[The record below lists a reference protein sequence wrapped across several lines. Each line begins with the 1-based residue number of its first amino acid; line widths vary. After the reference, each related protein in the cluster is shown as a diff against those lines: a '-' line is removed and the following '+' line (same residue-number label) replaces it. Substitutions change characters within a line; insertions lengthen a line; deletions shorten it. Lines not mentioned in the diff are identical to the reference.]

1 MLTINQERYV
11 LELTK
16 GKSQREAY
24 RIAYPNSVKWK
35 DANVDSK
42 ACNLLRKDKVKARY
56 EELMKEF
63 MKPAIDD
70 AEAVRRMILET
81 EIAIA
86 TANMGDLF
94 EVQETA
100 DGSLVQK
107 AKSRESIEKFD
118 MRAVKSYRFDSK
130 GHIILELFDKQPAI
144 QSLREMM
151 NIVDNDQKEEIKI
164 ILEKAGGYD
173 E

>member
-1 MLTINQERYV
+1 M
-11 LELTK
+11 LELAK

-24 RIAYPNSVKWK
+24 RIAYPNSKKWK
-35 DANVDSK
+35 DNSVDNK
-42 ACNLLRKDKVKARY
+42 ASLLLKNAKVMQRY
-56 EELMKEF
+56 QELMKEF
-63 MKPAIDD
+63 LKPAIDD

-94 EVQETA
+94 EVTETE

-107 AKSRESIEKFD
+107 AKSKESIEKFD

-151 NIVDNDQKEEIKI
+151 DIANDDQKEDIKI

>member
-1 MLTINQERYV
+1 M
-11 LELTK
+11 LELAK

-24 RIAYPNSVKWK
+24 RIAYPNSKKWK
-35 DANVDSK
+35 DNSVDNK
-42 ACNLLRKDKVKARY
+42 ACSLLRNVKVKARY

-63 MKPAIDD
+63 LKPAIDD

-94 EVQETA
+94 EVTETE

-107 AKSRESIEKFD
+107 AKSKESIEKFD

-151 NIVDNDQKEEIKI
+151 DIANNDQKEEIKI